1 MARGSDTG
9 TRGGSRASSESVTT
23 RAIMSAKSPAKG
35 LGNLVKSMKSILDA
49 KGNYKGDEE
58 VAPTPELLAMAGKD
72 IETAERAIANSGTEH
87 AAVYVDGKQVFVKTS
102 SEPNF
107 VDFNAKESK
116 AMKGAVFTHNHPT
129 GPNGEP
135 IPFSRGDV
143 KMLLQNKIGSFRA
156 VSGNTRF
163 EMSPPKDSDLWKTSR
178 PKLARM
184 LDSTFEHFAKEEGYS
199 KGKPLPTD
207 VLVRVLDNT
216 LSTIDSALNIGYK
229 KTTL

>member
-1 MARGSDTG
+1 
-9 TRGGSRASSESVTT
+9 
-23 RAIMSAKSPAKG
+23 MSAKSPGKG
-35 LGNLVKSMKSILDA
+35 LGNLVKSKKSILDA
-49 KGNYKGDEE
+49 KGNFTGKEE
-58 VAPTPELLAMAGKD
+58 DVAPTPELLAMANQPID
-72 IETAERAIANSGTEH
+72 TAERAIANSGTEH

-107 VDFNAKESK
+107 VDFTPKESK
-116 AMKGAVFTHNHPT
+116 AMKGATFTHNHPT

-143 KMLLQNKIGSFRA
+143 KMLLQNKIGLFRA

-163 EMSPPKDSDLWKTSR
+163 EMSPPKDSALWKT
-178 PKLARM
+178 PKAKLAKM

-199 KGKPLPTD
+199 KGRDLPTE
-207 VLVRVLDNT
+207 VLVRVLDDTLTLVDNT
-216 LSTIDSALNIGYK
+216 LNIGYK

>member
-9 TRGGSRASSESVTT
+9 TRGGSRASSENVVT

-35 LGNLVKSMKSILDA
+35 LGNLVKSKRSILDA
-49 KGNYKGDEE
+49 KGNYKGDED
-58 VAPTPELLAMAGKD
+58 VAPTPELLAMANQD
-72 IETAERAIANSGTEH
+72 IDTAERAIANSATEH

-143 KMLLQNKIGSFRA
+143 RMLLQNKIGSFRA

-163 EMSPPKDSDLWKTSR
+163 EMTPPANSPFWKT
-178 PKLARM
+178 PKAKLARM
-184 LDSTFEHFAKEEGYS
+184 LDSTFAVFDKVYRGDNKMSAA
-199 KGKPLPTD
+199 TIAII
-207 VLVRVLDNT
+207 LDKT
-216 LSTIDSALNIGYK
+216 LETIDSELNIGYK

>member
-1 MARGSDTG
+1 
-9 TRGGSRASSESVTT
+9 
-23 RAIMSAKSPAKG
+23 MSAKSPAKG
-35 LGNLVKSMKSILDA
+35 LGNLVKSKRSILDA
-49 KGNYKGDEE
+49 KGNYKGEE
-58 VAPTPELLAMAGKD
+58 DVEPTPELLAMANQD
-72 IETAERAIANSGTEH
+72 VENAERAIANSQTEH

-102 SEPNF
+102 SEVNF

-156 VSGNTRF
+156 VSGNVRF
-163 EMSPPKDSDLWKTSR
+163 EMTPPKGSDFWKTSR
-178 PKLARM
+178 PKLAKL
-184 LDSTFEHFAKEEGYS
+184 LDSTFAAFDKMYRGDNEMSAAT
-199 KGKPLPTD
+199 LATI
-207 VLVRVLDNT
+207 LDKT
-216 LSTIDSALNIGYK
+216 LETIDSQLNIGYK

>member
-1 MARGSDTG
+1 
-9 TRGGSRASSESVTT
+9 
-23 RAIMSAKSPAKG
+23 MSAKSPGKG
-35 LGNLVKSMKSILDA
+35 LGNLVKSKKSILDA
-49 KGNYKGDEE
+49 KGNFKGEE
-58 VAPTPELLAMAGKD
+58 DVAPTPELLAMANQPID
-72 IETAERAIANSGTEH
+72 TAERAIANSGTEH

-107 VDFNAKESK
+107 VDFTPKESK
-116 AMKGAVFTHNHPT
+116 AMKGATFTHNHPT

-163 EMSPPKDSDLWKTSR
+163 EMSPPANSPFWKTS
-178 PKLARM
+178 PAKLAKM
-184 LDSTFEHFAKEEGYS
+184 VDSTFALYDREYRGENKMSAA
-199 KGKPLPTD
+199 T
-207 VLVRVLDNT
+207 LVKILEST
-216 LSTIDSALNIGYK
+216 LETIDATLNIGYK